1 MILLYLTKAVI
12 KFDSCDRLLSKALN
26 RNVNISPLREGFMN
40 GFVFEEYFISESLF
54 AKFISLK
61 FYGMLNTFL
70 KDEYQ
75 EI

>member
-40 GFVFEEYFISESLF
+40 GFVFEEYFYFRSI
-54 AKFISLK
+54 ILK
-61 FYGMLNTFL
+61 CYGMLNTFL